1 MSSGH
6 VKVGVGTRFIYDGQI
21 LTVEKMTPTAYGVEV
36 VAVGGG
42 YTHLLS
48 LKMLLDET
56 RSRVIPSL
64 EDTNWIDEEAE
75 TAALLLA
82 QLSEA
87 ERHAVRERATHVREV
102 LTGFRSGSEE
112 LKQPDEPRPQF
123 DPRLPLGDRYSA
135 KAAELGLTRR
145 TVERWGADYQRFGEA
160 GLASSRFVPQ
170 MDVDERWLAELM
182 SAMTAAVDQSR
193 PTRSALIRAA
203 FRQCEERYGRGVVPI
218 PPKSTA
224 YRAFTKLNTKIPL
237 YPLSTKRN
245 RDIAG
250 RANQPYGRLQATRP
264 GEYVYLDTTRLDVY
278 AMDPATLRW
287 VNLELTV
294 ALDAYSRCVIAFC
307 LTPVST
313 KAVDAATVLY
323 RCYRPR
329 PAGKTWPDYAVWPEH
344 GIPRCVLI
352 DHEAI
357 EREGSLASGPA
368 TVPET
373 IVVDHGK
380 IYVSEHLTSVCARL
394 GISIQPARVR
404 QPTDKAPVERF
415 FRTLRESLLQ
425 YLPGYKGPDLYSR
438 GLNAESHAFY
448 YLDELDDIIG
458 EWIATVYHHRPH
470 DGLVEPTLPS
480 ARMSPAMMYEH
491 GLARS
496 GYVEVPSDPD
506 LAYEFLQVVPRTI
519 QHYGVEVGKRRYS
532 GASLTKLSQLHSPYS
547 GRFRNKWPVY
557 VDPDDIR
564 YVYIRDP
571 EDRSW
576 HTLEWEHA
584 KALAAPL
591 SDEALR
597 HMRRQAARIYEFVD
611 DLLVLDELL
620 ARWQVTAKSS
630 ATERRLALRLARQ
643 DAQLSGK
650 TQLSDA
656 EQVAQLPSVAAV
668 SPPTDDTVDDTDIND
683 AADDGDA
690 AAVGDDDIDEE
701 LDADYGRDSEDYY
714 GNSWEDA

>member
-21 LTVEKMTPTAYGVEV
+21 LTVEKMTPTVYGVEV

-48 LKMLLDET
+48 LKLLLDET

-64 EDTNWIDEEAE
+64 DDTNWIDEEAE

-82 QLSEA
+82 QLTEA

-112 LKQPDEPRPQF
+112 LRQPDEPRPQF
-123 DPRLPLGDRYSA
+123 DPTLPLRDRYEA
-135 KAAELGLTRR
+135 KAAELGLACR
-145 TVERWGADYQRFGEA
+145 TIERWGADYQRFGEA

-193 PTRSALIRAA
+193 PTRSALMRAA
-203 FRQCEERYGRGVVPI
+203 FRQCEERYGPGVVPI

-224 YRAFTKLNTKIPL
+224 YRAFAKLNSKIPL

-250 RANQPYGRLQATRP
+250 RANQPYGSLVATRP

-294 ALDAYSRCVIAFC
+294 ALDAYSRCVIAYL

-313 KAVDAATVLY
+313 KAIDAAIVLY

-329 PAGKTWPDYAVWPEH
+329 LAGKHWPERALWPEH

-357 EREGSLASGPA
+357 ERQADCAAGPA

-448 YLDELDDIIG
+448 YMDELDDIIG
-458 EWIATVYHHRPH
+458 EWIGTIYHRGDH
-470 DGLVEPTLPS
+470 DGIVEPTLS
-480 ARMSPAMMYEH
+480 AAENSPAMMYEH

-506 LAYEFLQVVPRTI
+506 LAYEFLKVVPRTI
-519 QHYGVEVGKRRYS
+519 QHYGVEVNKRRYS
-532 GASLTKLSQLHSPYS
+532 GAILTKLSQLDSPYS

-557 VDPDDIR
+557 IDPDDIR
-564 YVYIRDP
+564 FVYVRDP

-576 HTLEWEHA
+576 HTLVWEHA

-597 HMRRQAARIYEFVD
+597 HMRQKAARIYEFVD
-611 DLLVLDELL
+611 DQLVLDELL

-630 ATERRLALRLARQ
+630 AAERRMALRLARQ

-650 TQLSDA
+650 TRLSDA
-656 EQVAQLPSVAAV
+656 ERVAQLPSVAAV
-668 SPPTDDTVDDTDIND
+668 SPPESDPLDSAEFGDDPV
-683 AADDGDA
+683 DGDTTEIS
-690 AAVGDDDIDEE
+690 DDDSDDE
-701 LDADYGRDSEDYY
+701 LDADYGRGGADYY
-714 GNSWEDA
+714 GNSWDDA